1 MFQLP
6 SLYATS
12 FGIRVVLYSDTT
24 PSIVASTFILYG
36 DFYVAKK
43 NYFQAR
49 HTYQSIV
56 DNYDGDDLREVA
68 RQKIAQIDEI
78 ENAKKQPKQQDPN
91 SLRPI
96 DEDED

>member
-1 MFQLP
+1 DECEKKIGEILEAN
-6 SLYATS
+6 YTS
-12 FGIRVVLYSDTT
+12 GYWL
-24 PSIVASTFILYG
+24 ASTFILYG